1 MFLKKYWIYFALAG
15 VCLFI
20 IFGLE
25 ALIRNS
31 VRKGPD
37 FSELRLKITHRI
49 LDSCASGLEKYKK
62 INGRYPQSSDKY
74 FFNSIKYYVLI
85 DDAYIYSDSLTRMQ
99 RNSIG
104 QVVKEN
110 ELLFINILYL
120 GIGSKEQYINYKSI
134 SLNTYIL
141 YSVGENCADDNGNGD
156 DIVYGKHNE

>member
-1 MFLKKYWIYFALAG
+1 MFLKKYWIYIALAG
-15 VCLFI
+15 ISLFI
-20 IFGLE
+20 IFSFVL
-25 ALIRNS
+25 LIRNS

-37 FSELRLKITHRI
+37 LSELRLKITHRI

-62 INGRYPQSSDKY
+62 IKGRYPQSSDKY

-85 DDAYIYSDSLTRMQ
+85 DDVYIYSDSLTKTH

-104 QVVKEN
+104 HDFKGD
-110 ELLFINILYL
+110 ELLSINNLYL

-134 SLNTYIL
+134 SLNAYIL
-141 YSVGENCADDNGNGD
+141 YSIGENCVDDNGNGD